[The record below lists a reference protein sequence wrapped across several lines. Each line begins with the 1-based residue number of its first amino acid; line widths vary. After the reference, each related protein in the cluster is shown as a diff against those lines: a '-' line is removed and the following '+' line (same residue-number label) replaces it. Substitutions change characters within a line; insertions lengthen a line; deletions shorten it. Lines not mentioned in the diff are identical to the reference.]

1 MAIANKTFL
10 DQLLKSRIHSAER
23 IAAFR
28 DSSIVA
34 DAADDIQIAQAAVQS
49 GLLTKFQAE
58 EILNGRARRLRV
70 GDYALKEIL
79 GFGGMGTVYIGQHVE
94 DGNRGAVKLLGEQF
108 KHDSGMRARFQLE
121 ARSGMQFS
129 HPRLV
134 RTLDYG
140 QIQDLFG
147 DIDYMVMEL
156 VEGVTLLEG
165 VTFSDG
171 PMKWDAACDVICQAA
186 EGLAYL
192 HEQGVVHR
200 DVKPDNILI
209 DMQGHA
215 KLLDFGL
222 TLVDQTALSDEFSLA
237 MIFGH
242 DCLGT
247 ADFIPPEQS
256 LDSLQVDHRAD
267 IYSLGCTL
275 FVALTAHR
283 PFHAQD
289 RGAMVRAHRTD
300 PRPRIDRYN
309 QMVPREVGDL
319 VERMM
324 SIEAAERPQ
333 TVSEV
338 IEALAPFRRRRNWA
352 FEFNQVL
359 AQRRQLKR
367 KILSKSK
374 MQEESGRPTRLN
386 ARAETDAPGERRDG
400 SGQNDSGHGRQTA
413 RGQE

>member
-1 MAIANKTFL
+1 MAITSKTFF
-10 DQLLKSRIHSAER
+10 DQLCKTRILPAER
-23 IAAFR
+23 IDEFR
-28 DSSIVA
+28 DSPA
-34 DAADDIQIAQAAVQS
+34 CPEDAGDLHIAQAAVQS

-70 GDYALKEIL
+70 GDYALTDIL
-79 GFGGMGTVYIGQHVE
+79 GFGGMGTVYIGRHVE
-94 DGNRGAVKLLGEQF
+94 DGSRGAVKLLGEQF
-108 KHDSGMRARFQLE
+108 KHDDGMRARFQLE

-140 QIQDLFG
+140 RIEDLFG
-147 DIDYMVMEL
+147 EIDYMVMEL

-171 PMKWDAACDVICQAA
+171 PMKWDAACDVICQSS

-192 HEQGVVHR
+192 HEQGMVHR

-209 DMQGHA
+209 DMRGNA

-222 TLVDQTALSDEFSLA
+222 TLADQTALSDEFSLA

-283 PFHAQD
+283 PFRARD
-289 RGAMVRAHRTD
+289 RGAMVRAHRTEA
-300 PRPRIDRYN
+300 RPRIDKYN
-309 QMVPREVGDL
+309 RQVPSEVVDL

-324 SIEAAERPQ
+324 SIDADERPQ
-333 TVSEV
+333 SVNEV
-338 IEALAPFRRRRNWA
+338 IEALEPFRRRRNWS

-386 ARAETDAPGERRDG
+386 ARAETDPPGD
-400 SGQNDSGHGRQTA
+400 DRQISDEN
-413 RGQE
+413 G